1 MADKDNTDKEATKV
15 KPTSATAVKSLLKQ
29 GKKNDHSVGNGLYLK
44 VSGKGTGSWYFRYK
58 VANPAKDK
66 INKDNE
72 KVKGYNVKRIGLG
85 AADVVTLADAK
96 NQAHEQRLL
105 LSKGIDPQEHRAKLN
120 AKRITETITF
130 DMVAADYI
138 AANRD
143 HWKNAKHAQQ
153 WTNTLATYASPVIG
167 HLPPSK
173 ITTEHIVQILQ
184 PIWSTKAET
193 ARRIRNR
200 LEAIL
205 DAAKARKLREG
216 DNVATLKGNLE
227 PILGKQAKID
237 RRNQSALHWAKVSE
251 FYTALKGDKNAGA
264 QALQLTIL
272 TGLRT
277 SEVLGAHWSE
287 FDLDAG
293 EWTIPAK
300 RMKAKKEHRVP
311 LSPAALDLLKTIPK
325 VESGLLFE
333 GQKQGKT
340 VSNMAMLM
348 KIRRMDTDKHS
359 KDGIG
364 WRDKDGHTITVHGF
378 RSTFRDWA
386 AENTTTDNIVVE
398 QALAHT
404 IGNAVEAAYRR
415 GDLLERRRKLMELWA
430 EYVTRKTAS
439 NVINI
444 KQEA

>member
-1 MADKDNTDKEATKV
+1 MHVSLTNELESRV
-15 KPTSATAVKSLLKQ
+15 KA
-29 GKKNDHSVGNGLYLK
+29 
-44 VSGKGTGSWYFRYK
+44 
-58 VANPAKDK
+58 
-66 INKDNE
+66 
-72 KVKGYNVKRIGLG
+72 
-85 AADVVTLADAK
+85 
-96 NQAHEQRLL
+96 
-105 LSKGIDPQEHRAKLN
+105 
-120 AKRITETITF
+120 
-130 DMVAADYI
+130 
-138 AANRD
+138 
-143 HWKNAKHAQQ
+143 
-153 WTNTLATYASPVIG
+153 
-167 HLPPSK
+167 
-173 ITTEHIVQILQ
+173 
-184 PIWSTKAET
+184 
-193 ARRIRNR
+193 
-200 LEAIL
+200 
-205 DAAKARKLREG
+205 
-216 DNVATLKGNLE
+216 
-227 PILGKQAKID
+227 
-237 RRNQSALHWAKVSE
+237 
-251 FYTALKGDKNAGA
+251 
-264 QALQLTIL
+264 
-272 TGLRT
+272 
-277 SEVLGAHWSE
+277 
-287 FDLDAG
+287 
-293 EWTIPAK
+293 
-300 RMKAKKEHRVP
+300 
-311 LSPAALDLLKTIPK
+311 K